1 MDGGRSRLD
10 LPAFALALGAVGV
23 VALSFFSSRNGAA
36 LVMCAICI
44 AGLIAARA
52 IGFSNRAL
60 VPVALGFI
68 VLLYVVW
75 INPPFAH
82 DHITSAFA
90 HGVGGLLVGWAA
102 AEYLRGRVEWPLWA
116 IGAVGVVFG
125 LTVVW
130 ELGEYLGDRTLDTA
144 LIPNK
149 RDSAIDISVGT
160 LGGAFGVML
169 ASLVPARF
177 WR

>member
-1 MDGGRSRLD
+1 MDAHRVRTD
-10 LPAFALALGAVGV
+10 MFVFALALGAVAL
-23 VALSFFSSRNGAA
+23 VALSFVSSRNGAA

-44 AGLIAARA
+44 AGLIAARV

-60 VPVALGFI
+60 VPVAAGF
-68 VLLYVVW
+68 VLLLYLVW
-75 INPPFAH
+75 IDPPFEN
-82 DHITSAFA
+82 DHRTSALA
-90 HGVGGLLVGWAA
+90 HGVGGLLVGWAI
-102 AEYLRGRVEWPLWA
+102 AEYLRGRIEWPLWA
-116 IGAVGVVFG
+116 IGAVAVVFG
-125 LTVVW
+125 LTVLW
-130 ELGEYLGDRTLDTA
+130 ELGEYLGDRVLDTA

-149 RDSAIDISVGT
+149 RDSAVDIAFGT